1 MNLSFDWFVQSYLS
15 THDRNCSI
23 CSGED
28 SSEYHEL
35 LELNKDF
42 TDTEVREE
50 INQPPDGKAHGV
62 DGIINEAIKAAKDKL
77 VPLFMKLLNTIF
89 SNCLFPSGW
98 RVGIIISLFKGGT
111 RTNPVTV
118 EVFLCSAT

>member
-1 MNLSFDWFVQSYLS
+1 MFVQSYLS

-28 SSEYHEL
+28 SSDYHEL
-35 LELNKDF
+35 LELSKDF

-50 INQPPDGKAHGV
+50 INQAPNGKAHGV
-62 DGIINEAIKAAKDKL
+62 DGILNEAIKAEKDKL
-77 VPLFMKLLNTIF
+77 VPLLMKFFNNIF

-98 RVGIIISLFKGGT
+98 RVGIIILVGI
-111 RTNPVTV
+111 
-118 EVFLCSAT
+118 